1 MTGTP
6 ESAPLPESLR
16 PAINRQRLLD
26 GFLQYV
32 RVETTANPDA
42 TDYPSSPGQREL
54 GRLLAEQLA
63 RLPLEDVHQDEHGL
77 VWATIPATNR
87 VGSEGGGATVALI
100 AHLDT
105 SPEAPGGNVAP
116 QVIECYAGGDIE
128 LGNGPGGQ
136 KISVDSAPE
145 LAELIG
151 HTLITS
157 DGTTLLGGDDKAGVA
172 IIMELT
178 RHLIEHPEL
187 PHGPVKILFTC
198 DEEIGHG
205 TDKIDLQ
212 KLEATVA
219 YTIDGGGAGELDVET
234 FSADAVKIVFTGRNI
249 HPAIAKDRMVNALRA
264 AASFVASLPRDREA
278 PEVTDGRD
286 GFIHPYH
293 LEGGVGRAEV
303 RLLLRSFDSSEL
315 ERQAAKI
322 REAVSRTQAAFP
334 GLDCQVNVTRQYRN
348 LKEGLQKLPEA
359 VDLARQAMLNL
370 GRECEET
377 IIRGGTDGSQLT
389 EKGLPTPN
397 LSSGQ
402 HNIHSLHEFA
412 SLDEMVAA
420 VEHLVELLR
429 LWNEL
434 SPES

>member
-1 MTGTP
+1 M
-6 ESAPLPESLR
+6 
-16 PAINRQRLLD
+16 NRQRLLEN
-26 GFLQYV
+26 FLQYV
-32 RVETTANPDA
+32 RVESTANPDA
-42 TDYPSSPGQREL
+42 SGYPSSPGQREL

-63 RLPLEDVHQDEHGL
+63 ELPLEDVHQDEHGL
-77 VWATIPATNR
+77 VWATIPATAGR
-87 VGSEGGGATVALI
+87 AGGQAAGGPAAGGPAAGGQAAGGSGPATVALI

-105 SPEAPGGNVAP
+105 SPEAAGKNVRP
-116 QVIECYAGGDIE
+116 QVIESYAGGDIE
-128 LGNGPGGQ
+128 LESGA
-136 KISVDSAPE
+136 KIAVDAAPE
-145 LAELIG
+145 LRELVG

-172 IIMELT
+172 IIMELA
-178 RHLIEHPEL
+178 RHLSEHPEL

-198 DEEIGHG
+198 DEEIGRG
-205 TDKIDLQ
+205 TEKIDLQ
-212 KLEATVA
+212 KLNATVA

-234 FSADAVKIVFTGRNI
+234 FSADAMKVAFTGRNI

-264 AASFVASLPRDREA
+264 ASEFVASLPRDRQA

-286 GFIHPYH
+286 GFVHPYH
-293 LEGGVGRAEV
+293 FEGGVGRAEV
-303 RLLLRSFDSSEL
+303 RLLLRSFDTAEL
-315 ERQAAKI
+315 ERQAAEV
-322 REAVSRTQAAFP
+322 RAAVDRTQQAFP
-334 GLDCQVNVTRQYRN
+334 GLDCQIEVTRQYRN

-359 VDLARQAMLNL
+359 VQLARQAMLNL
-370 GRECEET
+370 GRKCEET

-429 LWNEL
+429 LWKTEY
-434 SPES
+434 